1 MDAKHYVRL
10 GVNVD
15 HTATIRQQR
24 GTVYPDPVT
33 AAAVAEMAGADQ
45 ITIHLREDRRHVQD
59 RDVYIVKDTIQTR
72 MNFEMAD
79 TEEMR
84 RIALEVKPGTVTL
97 VPEKREE
104 RTTEGGLDVVGHRAE
119 LTDHISELQEADIE
133 VSLFVDPDS
142 AQLDASKAVGATV
155 IELHTGDYCNAKG
168 EAQQAELD
176 RLIAAS
182 RHAAEHGLVVAAGHG
197 LDYFNV
203 RPVALIPEMEELNI
217 GHSIIARAIFV
228 GLDAA
233 VREMAALIR

>member
-24 GTVYPDPVT
+24 GTRYPDPVT

-45 ITIHLREDRRHVQD
+45 ITIHLREDRRHIQD
-59 RDVYIVKDTIQTR
+59 RDLYIIKDTIQSR
-72 MNFEMAD
+72 LNFEMAD
-79 TEEMR
+79 TAEMR
-84 RIALEVKPGTVTL
+84 RIAAEVRPGTVTL

-119 LTDHISELQEADIE
+119 LSEHIPELQAAGIE
-133 VSLFVDPDS
+133 VSLFVDPDP
-142 AQLDASKAVGATV
+142 AQLDACKAVGATV
-155 IELHTGDYCNAKG
+155 IELHTGDYCNASG
-168 EAQQAELD
+168 AAQQAELV
-176 RLIAAS
+176 RLVDAS
-182 RHAAEHGLVVAAGHG
+182 RHAAAIGLVVAAGHG
-197 LDYFNV
+197 LDYVNV

-217 GHSIIARAIFV
+217 GHSIIARALFV

-233 VREMAALIR
+233 VREMIALIR